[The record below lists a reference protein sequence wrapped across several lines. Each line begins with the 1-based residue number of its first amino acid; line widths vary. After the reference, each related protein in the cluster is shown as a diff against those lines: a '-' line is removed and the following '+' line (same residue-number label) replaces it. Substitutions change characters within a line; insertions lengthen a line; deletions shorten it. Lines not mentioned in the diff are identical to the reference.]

1 MDQFRQDCDHLNSEL
16 TYELERQNNELEAKL
31 AARRAKRLNDNHR
44 KSEEE
49 AAQRFLEQQVS
60 KIWHENY
67 VSIFEISLLQNIKI
81 VCMCVCG

>member
-60 KIWHENY
+60 KI
-67 VSIFEISLLQNIKI
+67 
-81 VCMCVCG
+81 